1 MAEAGPLP
9 TRVYAIA
16 NQKGGVGKT
25 TTAVSVAASL
35 PSLGKRTLLVD
46 MDPQANATSGLGIEW
61 AHLPATIYNVVIEAR
76 DIHTAVVPTRV
87 PGLDL
92 LPSHRALAGAE
103 LELATLPRRERRLAY
118 ALDSLTT
125 RYDFILL
132 DCPPSL
138 GLLTVNALV
147 AAEWMIIPLQC
158 EYYALE
164 GLGQLAHTHQ
174 LIRQEL
180 NPRLKLGG
188 ILLTLFDPRTALA
201 WQVAAEVRRK
211 YPEQTF
217 QTVIPRNVRLSE
229 APSHG
234 LPINLYDPTSRGA
247 IAYHALTKELIGG

>member
-1 MAEAGPLP
+1 
-9 TRVYAIA
+9 
-16 NQKGGVGKT
+16 
-25 TTAVSVAASL
+25 
-35 PSLGKRTLLVD
+35 
-46 MDPQANATSGLGIEW
+46 MDPQANATSGLGIDW
-61 AHLPATIYNVVIEAR
+61 ARLPSSVYNVVIEAS
-76 DIHTAVVPTRV
+76 DIESAVVPTRV
-87 PGLDL
+87 PGL
-92 LPSHRALAGAE
+92 
-103 LELATLPRRERRLAY
+103 AY
-118 ALDSLTT
+118 ALESLTT
-125 RYDFILL
+125 RYDFIVL

-138 GLLTVNALV
+138 GLLTINALV

-174 LIRQEL
+174 LVRQEL

-188 ILLTLFDPRTALA
+188 IVLTLFDPRTALA
-201 WQVAAEVRRK
+201 WQVADEVRRK

-247 IAYHALTKELIGG
+247 MAYHALAKELIGE